1 MKYYSNKYIET
12 ILNKDNIDI
21 KFLFHYLYIIT
32 YIRVFRFKDRRY
44 NKEDFVPV
52 NITTLRKVVNHDY
65 AISFVRDL
73 VNLGIIE
80 SNNTFSRK
88 NHQSTGYRLTKE
100 VLTEKFYIPE
110 KTDEKLNTRIKKA
123 YDKLKLKLIQEDNL
137 GYGYVTE
144 CMEHVQIDEG
154 KAIDFIKDLDS
165 DKKEFY
171 EMQIQQFS
179 NKFFSK
185 DKTGNR
191 LHNNLT
197 NLYTP
202 LRNFLSY
209 NGEKL
214 SQCDLRNSQLV
225 FLYLLMKDCYINSN
239 ELERFRY
246 IVCEYGFYEFF
257 AEKLNVSLTEET
269 RKGFKVSVFENLLFG
284 TNKLKLT
291 DLEKV
296 FKEEFPD
303 IFYAMKFIKNEK
315 YNTLAIELQRKEST
329 FIFDCVRKLNKS
341 IPLLTIHDSIVT
353 TKGNEKTVSDLIA
366 KEFKEK
372 YNIAVKIKTEI
383 FA

>member
-1 MKYYSNKYIET
+1 MKYYSNKYIDN
-12 ILNKDNIDI
+12 ILNKDNINMRY
-21 KFLFHYLYIIT
+21 LFHYLYIVT
-32 YIRVFRFKDRRY
+32 YIRVYRFKDRRY
-44 NKEDFVPV
+44 DKNDFVPV
-52 NITTLRKVVNHDY
+52 NIDILRNVINYNH
-65 AISFVRDL
+65 AVGFLKTL
-73 VNLGIIE
+73 VNLGIVE

-110 KTDEKLNTRIKKA
+110 KTDEKLNLRIKKA
-123 YDKLKLKLIQEDNL
+123 YEKLKLKLIQEDDL

-144 CMEHVQIDEG
+144 CMENVQIDEVS
-154 KAIDFIKDLDS
+154 AEEFIKDLDT
-165 DKKEFY
+165 DKKDFY
-171 EMQIQQFS
+171 KLQIEQFS

-185 DKTGNR
+185 DRTGNR

-214 SQCDLRNSQLV
+214 CQCDLRNSQLV
-225 FLYLLMKDCYINSN
+225 FLYLLMRDCHINPD

-246 IVCEYGFYEFF
+246 VVCEYGFYEFF
-257 AEKLNVSLTEET
+257 AEKLSVPLTEET
-269 RKGFKVSVFENLLFG
+269 RKEFKVFVFEHLLFG
-284 TNKLKLT
+284 ANKLKLT
-291 DLEKV
+291 DLEKA

-303 IFYAMKFIKNEK
+303 IFYAMKFIKNEH
-315 YNTLAIELQRKEST
+315 YNSLAIELQKKESE
-329 FIFDCVRKLNKS
+329 FIFDCVRKLNKKV
-341 IPLLTIHDSIVT
+341 PLLTIHDSICT
-353 TKGNEKTVSDLIA
+353 TVGNEKIISELIA

-372 YNIAVKIKTEI
+372 YSITVKIKTEI

>member
-154 KAIDFIKDLDS
+154 KAVDFIKDLDS

-284 TNKLKLT
+284 ANKLKLT

>member
-1 MKYYSNKYIET
+1 MKYYSNKYIDN
-12 ILNKDNIDI
+12 ILNKDNISM

-32 YIRVFRFKDRRY
+32 YIRVYRFKDRRY
-44 NKEDFVPV
+44 DKNDFVPI
-52 NITTLRKVVNHDY
+52 NIDILRKVVNY
-65 AISFVRDL
+65 NNAVSFLKTL
-73 VNLGIIE
+73 VNLEIIE

-88 NHQSTGYRLTKE
+88 NHQSTGYRLTKK
-100 VLTEKFYIPE
+100 VLSEKFYIPE
-110 KTDEKLNTRIKKA
+110 KKDEKLNLRIKKA
-123 YDKLKLKLIQEDNL
+123 YEKLKLKLIQEDDL

-144 CMEHVQIDEG
+144 CMENVQIDE
-154 KAIDFIKDLDS
+154 KSAEDFIEDLNS

-171 EMQIQQFS
+171 KLQIEQFS

-185 DKTGNR
+185 DITGNR

-214 SQCDLRNSQLV
+214 GQCDLKNSQLV
-225 FLYLLMKDCYINSN
+225 FLYLLMRDCYINPN

-246 IVCEYGFYEFF
+246 VVCEYGFYEFF
-257 AEKLNVSLTEET
+257 AEKLNVILTEET
-269 RKGFKVSVFENLLFG
+269 RKEFKVSVFEHLLFG
-284 TNKLKLT
+284 ANKLKLT

-296 FKEEFPD
+296 FKKEFPD
-303 IFYAMKFIKNEK
+303 IFYAMKFIKNK
-315 YNTLAIELQRKEST
+315 QYNTLSIELQKKESE
-329 FIFDCVRKLNKS
+329 FIFNCVRKLNKK

-353 TKGNEKTVSDLIA
+353 TVGNEKTVSDLIS

-372 YNIAVKIKTEI
+372 YNITVKIKTEM

>member
-284 TNKLKLT
+284 ANKLKLT